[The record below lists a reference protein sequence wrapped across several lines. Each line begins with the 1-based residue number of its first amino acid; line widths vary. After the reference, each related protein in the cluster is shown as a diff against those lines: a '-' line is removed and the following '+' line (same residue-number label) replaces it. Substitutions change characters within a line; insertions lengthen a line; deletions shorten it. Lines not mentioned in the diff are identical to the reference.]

1 MIILYI
7 HSRIDRQNKTYKWNN
22 VQCYWKLDGIFPT
35 PILRKFM
42 HDFVKLLIVLL
53 RFFIVT
59 LLYTIPIV
67 VNR

>member
-7 HSRIDRQNKTYKWNN
+7 HSRIDRQNKTYKWNS
-22 VQCYWKLDGIFPT
+22 VQCYGKLDGIFPT

-42 HDFVKLLIVLL
+42 PDFVKLLIVLL